1 MATIAEQ
8 LTSLANTKTAI
19 KDAIVAKGVSVSDSD
34 TFSSYATK
42 IGQISGGGG
51 APATKFCATV
61 DVWIGDVDANGVLNE
76 PTWTGALNFAGVK
89 EIGSNGLP
97 YAFYKRYGITSV
109 DLSSLQSVGVNGL
122 LYAFYYC
129 SGITGALD
137 LSSLQSVGD
146 YGLDNAFSVCS
157 GITGALDLSSL
168 QSVGD
173 YGLDNAF
180 SVCSGITGVDLSSL
194 QSVGVRG
201 LQSAFYGC
209 KKIVAVSFPALT
221 DVQTDSFGSSTI
233 NGVFRDCT
241 AMTEIHFRAD
251 MQATI
256 EAMSQYANKWGATN
270 ATIYFDL

>member
-157 GITGALDLSSL
+157 GITG
-168 QSVGD
+168 
-173 YGLDNAF
+173 
-180 SVCSGITGVDLSSL
+180 VDLSSL